1 MQLAEMVDGEE
12 QQAGRQD
19 ERGRQ
24 RCQVGADQHF
34 REPHHHDR
42 RDDRTQDDVDRDMP
56 VPLEKDGQGDAGQ
69 DAVEPEQAVADE
81 RSVGTQEIR
90 GRG

>member
-12 QQAGRQD
+12 QEPGRQD
-19 ERGRQ
+19 ERGGQ
-24 RCQVGADQHF
+24 RCHVPADEQS

-42 RDDRTQDDVDRDMP
+42 RDDCTHDDVDRDMP
-56 VPLEKDGQGDAGQ
+56 LPLEKDGQSDTGQ

-81 RSVGTQEIR
+81 RSVGT
-90 GRG
+90 